1 MLTWIL
7 LGLAL
12 WIVGFGFVM
21 VLMRMASDEDRGS
34 RRIQRSIDPF
44 SDVAVTQFGSSGR
57 TEIGNQGTVFR
68 LGDVIDED
76 DWRGSDDG
84 FVRERSGRGEHCS
97 SPAVSACRRKGAVLS

>member
-44 SDVAVTQFGSSGR
+44 SDVAVTQFGSSG
-57 TEIGNQGTVFR
+57 
-68 LGDVIDED
+68 
-76 DWRGSDDG
+76 
-84 FVRERSGRGEHCS
+84 
-97 SPAVSACRRKGAVLS
+97 